1 MYSREKNSPTF
12 AHRVSQRSD
21 AEENRVSSRPP
32 LSLADLTPRSSRALS
47 VRRPAPSSR
56 RWSRR
61 PPCRAARERGGE
73 VRFSRDADAS
83 DGKKSFS
90 VRGTVASGH
99 PDSWHPSRSDS
110 RAGARG
116 GRLAAG
122 RVAERT
128 SLGVWLG
135 LIREPSNR
143 KRTASGCSALREQ
156 KALKIWREG
165 SASGEAGGQ
174 RRVRRRSRSDGE
186 SRGRGRDR
194 GREHAGHAP
203 FRTWWSS
210 SP

>member
-1 MYSREKNSPTF
+1 M
-12 AHRVSQRSD
+12 
-21 AEENRVSSRPP
+21 
-32 LSLADLTPRSSRALS
+32 
-47 VRRPAPSSR
+47 
-56 RWSRR
+56 
-61 PPCRAARERGGE
+61 
-73 VRFSRDADAS
+73 RFSRGAEAIGP
-83 DGKKSFS
+83 DGKKCFS

-116 GRLAAG
+116 GRLAAV

-165 SASGEAGGQ
+165 SASAKPAVSDVFGGGLARTGSRGAEDAIAVGNTPGTHLFELGGQ
-174 RRVRRRSRSDGE
+174 LHLEVDLGVVLRVETDARVRRSGME
-186 SRGRGRDR
+186 
-194 GREHAGHAP
+194 
-203 FRTWWSS
+203 F
-210 SP
+210 